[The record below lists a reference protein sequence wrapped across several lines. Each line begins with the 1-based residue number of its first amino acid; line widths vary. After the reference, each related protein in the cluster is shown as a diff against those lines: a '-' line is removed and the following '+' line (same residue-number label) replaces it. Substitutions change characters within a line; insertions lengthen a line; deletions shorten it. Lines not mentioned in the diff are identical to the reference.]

1 MEVGVKKGEKMQLN
15 ECCTAEKDRKTP
27 VVKKKKK
34 RLIHYTC
41 TNTQSVA
48 GCTLSCSIKCG
59 RNVQTSQ
66 ENLRSHAI

>member
-15 ECCTAEKDRKTP
+15 ECCTAEKHRKTP
-27 VVKKKKK
+27 VKKKKAHPLHLYK
-34 RLIHYTC
+34 YTE
-41 TNTQSVA
+41 SVA
-48 GCTLSCSIKCG
+48 GYTLSCSIKCG